1 MIQSTIGNMSISD
14 TIFKWRQKSWWKR
27 VGVIWKGMRGA
38 LHFLPI
44 KAAQNTQLI
53 QQIMEERDEIYPF
66 ANQQEPLTAGGRRRQ
81 RWARALQTLL
91 MIVVVNGIMSIL
103 SLLGYAR
110 DYSQLRN
117 ICPLNEKGDLN
128 PDFIQKI
135 N

>member
-1 MIQSTIGNMSISD
+1 
-14 TIFKWRQKSWWKR
+14 
-27 VGVIWKGMRGA
+27 
-38 LHFLPI
+38 
-44 KAAQNTQLI
+44 
-53 QQIMEERDEIYPF
+53 MEEREEIYPF